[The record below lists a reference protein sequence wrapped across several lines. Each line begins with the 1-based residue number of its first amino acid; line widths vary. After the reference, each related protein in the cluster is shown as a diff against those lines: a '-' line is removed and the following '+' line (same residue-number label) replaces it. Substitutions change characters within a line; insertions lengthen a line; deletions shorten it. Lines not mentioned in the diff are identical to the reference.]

1 MNLTETNVRERN
13 QRDFSGIPVVKT
25 LNFQCRGHRFILG
38 QGTKVLHITEYGQ
51 RKEGARNKRIYSFIY
66 GIPKSIQTKLPY
78 LQTYT

>member
-51 RKEGARNKRIYSFIY
+51 EKMEPEIREYIASFMEF
-66 GIPKSIQTKLPY
+66 QNR
-78 LQTYT
+78 